1 MSEQQGFLV
10 RNGFVAACAFA
21 ILVLLM
27 LFYATVS
34 GVVDRASYRH
44 AEAADNARLSAAA
57 TAVPTTSRLASLSS
71 TTH

>member
-1 MSEQQGFLV
+1 MTEQRGFLV
-10 RNGFVAACAFA
+10 RNGFVASCALG

-34 GVVDRASYRH
+34 GAVDRASHRH

-57 TAVPTTSRLASLSS
+57 SAVPATSRIASLSS